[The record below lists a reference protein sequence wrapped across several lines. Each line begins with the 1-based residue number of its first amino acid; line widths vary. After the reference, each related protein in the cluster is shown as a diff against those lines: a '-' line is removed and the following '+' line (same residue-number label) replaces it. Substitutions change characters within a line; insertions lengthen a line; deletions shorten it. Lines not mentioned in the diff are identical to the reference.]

1 MKGLFLPAVAI
12 MNRLSYRAKFGLVGS
27 LSVVAFAVLMI
38 ALANQLNGTIER
50 SRNELIAS
58 GLARP
63 LLKTVELAQQHRGM
77 SAALLGGLTAMSD
90 RRKDTEKAVDDA
102 FATLDKALPEADR
115 ADPVW
120 KDLRAQWA
128 TLERDGLGLSQPENM
143 SAHTRLVDALLSY
156 QITLSDRYGLT
167 FDPEAESYYLM
178 ATAVVRTPF
187 VLERLGRLRAKGAA
201 VLARGSMDD
210 TARTELFVL
219 TNEVRAALRD
229 LKVNVAKISA
239 QRPDL
244 KERLEASL
252 NGFETRL
259 EEVLRVVQEI
269 LEGDFFATL
278 SSSYFDLATG
288 AITVGYEQAYEI
300 MLPTLDEVLKER
312 IAHASRILYFNIGL
326 LLFML
331 SVIGYLSVG
340 SYVSIIGGVTRLSH
354 GSARLAAGDLTVQVD
369 VQARDELGMVSKS
382 FNEMAATMGRLI
394 ASIQMHSG
402 ELADTARGMLDSA
415 RQVDTASQ
423 RQSEAASSMA
433 AAVEEM
439 TVGIDHIATN
449 AGNANELARKSGR
462 LSGEGGE
469 IVQSVIREI
478 GEIAESV
485 SDSARTI
492 EALGQSS
499 EQISTIVGVI
509 KEIADQTNL
518 LALNAAIEAARAG
531 EQGRGFAVVA
541 DEVRKLAERTT
552 HSTQEIAG
560 MVGAIQHGARAA
572 VESMNHG
579 VVRVNEGVER
589 AQQAGK
595 AMALIREEAERVVD
609 TVAEISEALREQ
621 SSASTEIARNVE
633 TIARMAEENTS
644 SAAGS
649 LHTANRLEELAESL
663 QGDVGRFRVS

>member
-12 MNRLSYRAKFGLVGS
+12 MNRLSYRAKFALIGS
-27 LSVVAFAVLMI
+27 FVFAAFAVLLV
-38 ALANQLNGTIER
+38 ALANQLNATIEHSR
-50 SRNELIAS
+50 SELVAS

-63 LLKTVELAQQHRGM
+63 LLKTVELVQQHRGM

-90 RRKDTEKAVDDA
+90 RRKETEKAADEA
-102 FATLDKALPEADR
+102 FAALDRALPEADR
-115 ADPVW
+115 ADPAW
-120 KDLRAQWA
+120 KDLRGQWA
-128 TLERDGLGLSQPENM
+128 ALQRDGLGWSQPENT

-156 QITLSDRYGLT
+156 QIVLSDRYGLT

-201 VLARGSMDD
+201 ALARGSMDD
-210 TARTELFVL
+210 AARTELSVL

-244 KERLEASL
+244 KDRLETSL

-269 LEGDFFATL
+269 LGGDFFVTL

-288 AITVGYEQAYEI
+288 AMTVGYEQAYEI
-300 MLPTLDEVLKER
+300 MLPTLDEVLKDR
-312 IAHASRILYFNIGL
+312 IDHASRILYFNIGML
-326 LLFML
+326 LVML
-331 SVIGYLSVG
+331 GVIGYLSVG
-340 SYVSIIGGVTRLSH
+340 SYVSIIGGVSRLSSE
-354 GSARLAAGDLTVQVD
+354 SARLAAGDLTARID

-394 ASIQMHSG
+394 ASIQRESG
-402 ELADTARGMLDSA
+402 ELAEAARGMLDSA

-469 IVQSVIREI
+469 IVESVIREI

-485 SDSARTI
+485 SGSARTI
-492 EALGQSS
+492 EQLGQSS
-499 EQISTIVGVI
+499 EQISAIVGVI

-560 MVGAIQHGARAA
+560 MVGAIQQGARAA

-579 VVRVNEGVER
+579 VVRVSEGVER

-595 AMALIREEAERVVD
+595 AMALIREEAGRVVD

-633 TIARMAEENTS
+633 TIARMAEENSS

-663 QGDVGRFRVS
+663 QGDVARFRVS